1 MSSLSIEQTMTC
13 FVYSGAVMLGRCS
26 GSGVGKYNAES
37 PKQGSKKFNSTTKT
51 NDFAHLVILFILSM
65 NTHVISPLIS
75 KKSANQ

>member
-1 MSSLSIEQTMTC
+1 MSSLRIEQTMTC

-51 NDFAHLVILFILSM
+51 IHFAHLVILFIYEHTCNQSA
-65 NTHVISPLIS
+65 NQK